1 MKKEDNTIRDRFTFF
16 RSFQEVIER
25 FEEDDQLKIY
35 RGIVK
40 FALDGEEPKF
50 NNPTVEMMWILMKPV
65 LRKSEVRRDAGKT
78 GGKNG
83 KGISRNIG
91 NQHAAKTKSNQ
102 KQINSKSKAKQKQI
116 NSDMDNGY
124 LDMDNGY
131 MDNVSIE
138 TKEDKEKTA
147 LQPLSSSPASDRYK
161 NFQDWLSSNCPHLN
175 KMEQPTEEQFLKLI
189 EKAGSVKALSDILL
203 AMENDTN
210 TPKKRRSIYLT
221 ACNWLNRDKK

>member
-91 NQHAAKTKSNQ
+91 NQHAAKTKAKQ

-124 LDMDNGY
+124 MDMDNGY

-138 TKEDKEKTA
+138 TKEDIEETTA
-147 LQPLSSSPASDRYK
+147 EPSVSLSPEYS
-161 NFQDWLSSNCPHLN
+161 NFRDWLRNNCPHLL
-175 KMEQPTEEQFLKLI
+175 KMDIPTEDEYNKLLKAADNNQNI
-189 EKAGSVKALSDILL
+189 LSNKLL
-203 AMENDTN
+203 AMNDRKDV
-210 TPKKRRSIYLT
+210 PKNYRSIYRTCL
-221 ACNWLNRDKK
+221 NWLNRDKK

>member
-65 LRKSEVRRDAGKT
+65 LRKSEVRRDAGKK
-78 GGKNG
+78 GGNNG

-91 NQHAAKTKSNQ
+91 NKNAAKTKANQ
-102 KQINSKSKAKQKQI
+102 KQIKSKSKAKQKQN

-124 LDMDNGY
+124 MDMDNGY

-138 TKEDKEKTA
+138 TKEDIEETTA
-147 LQPLSSSPASDRYK
+147 EPSVSLSTEYS
-161 NFQDWLSSNCPHLN
+161 NFRDWLKENCPHLL
-175 KMEQPTEEQFLKLI
+175 KMDIPTEDEYNKLLKAADNNQNI
-189 EKAGSVKALSDILL
+189 LSNKLL
-203 AMENDTN
+203 AMNDRKDV
-210 TPKKRRSIYLT
+210 PKNYRSIYRTCL
-221 ACNWLNRDKK
+221 NWLNRDKK